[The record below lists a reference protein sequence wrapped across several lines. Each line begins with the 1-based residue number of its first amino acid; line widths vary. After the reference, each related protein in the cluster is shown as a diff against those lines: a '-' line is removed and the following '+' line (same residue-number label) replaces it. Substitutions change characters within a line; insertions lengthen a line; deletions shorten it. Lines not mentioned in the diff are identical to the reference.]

1 MKIAN
6 VHYYNKL
13 QELMLSNIV
22 IESDIYNNYSYTS
35 CVNWDIEK
43 TPETH
48 QKKLEFNIHKPEI
61 GLKKIDFNII
71 ANKDKIDDMND
82 NKTVHPSDDLAND
95 VHSNIEENKSL
106 YTIASNQLLN
116 YTVTECMIH
125 PKRYCDNR
133 QRSFN

>member
-1 MKIAN
+1 
-6 VHYYNKL
+6 
-13 QELMLSNIV
+13 MLSNIV

-71 ANKDKIDDMND
+71 TNNYEINDMND
-82 NKTVHPSDDLAND
+82 NKIVYPSDNLTND
-95 VHSNIEENKSL
+95 VYSHI
-106 YTIASNQLLN
+106 N
-116 YTVTECMIH
+116 YQNV
-125 PKRYCDNR
+125 
-133 QRSFN
+133 Q